1 MNYYIINDSQDYA
14 DEFSYPVVS
23 TMTEHT
29 RDFLLNT
36 YEHWKGFNYDELYF
50 GTNEYLSFDA
60 QEIRDYI
67 KKASKVD
74 GELFKKIQLFLADVS
89 CDIVEVVLEQ
99 LVDSEVFS
107 SIIIEKA
114 SKTPFSELK
123 TLHPELFV

>member
-36 YEHWKGFNYDELYF
+36 YEHWKGFNYDKLYF

-107 SIIIEKA
+107 STLIERA

-123 TLHPELFV
+123 ILYPELFV

>member
-74 GELFKKIQLFLADVS
+74 GELFKKIQLLLADVS
-89 CDIVEVVLEQ
+89 CDVVEVVLEQ
-99 LVDSEVFS
+99 LVDREF
-107 SIIIEKA
+107 
-114 SKTPFSELK
+114 
-123 TLHPELFV
+123 

>member
-50 GTNEYLSFDA
+50 GTNE
-60 QEIRDYI
+60 
-67 KKASKVD
+67 
-74 GELFKKIQLFLADVS
+74 
-89 CDIVEVVLEQ
+89 
-99 LVDSEVFS
+99 
-107 SIIIEKA
+107 
-114 SKTPFSELK
+114 
-123 TLHPELFV
+123 